1 MFGKL
6 SINVMMKRLF
16 FLLTISS
23 LHVFADSSSLSM
35 AAAATAPNP
44 IYSALEP
51 DNDILGR

>member
-6 SINVMMKRLF
+6 SINVIAKLLF

-35 AAAATAPNP
+35 AAAASAPNP
-44 IYSALEP
+44 VY
-51 DNDILGR
+51 